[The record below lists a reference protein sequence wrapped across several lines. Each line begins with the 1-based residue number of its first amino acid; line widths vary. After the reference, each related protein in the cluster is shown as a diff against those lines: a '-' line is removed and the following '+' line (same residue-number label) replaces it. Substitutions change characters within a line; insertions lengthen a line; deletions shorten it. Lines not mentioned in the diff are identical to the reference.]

1 MNDMSLLLVLEKVGK
16 DVLDVGINSIGG
28 VNTRNGVDLAIL
40 VVVLD
45 DGVRSLGEDTEALLD
60 GLDVIV
66 GAAARLAALHQAPQH
81 DFFGALEVQCELA
94 WHDLLVRFLWRE
106 VLGVSLWLAYD

>member
-1 MNDMSLLLVLEKVGK
+1 MVTAFFFFLLLVLEEVGK

-40 VVVLD
+40 FVVLN
-45 DGVRSLGEDTEALLD
+45 DGVGSLGEDAEALRD

-66 GAAARLAALHQAPQH
+66 GAAARLTALHQALQH
-81 DFFGALEVQCELA
+81 DLFGAFEVQCKLA
-94 WHDLLVRFLWRE
+94 WHDLLVGIFF
-106 VLGVSLWLAYD
+106 